1 MAETLQDRLAADLK
15 TALREG
21 DEVRKITLRGVLAA
35 IKKQADTK
43 RRDALLAEARRRG
56 VDLTKEAV
64 TVDEAAVALTEQD
77 ILAVLQRE
85 VKQRRESIAEFTKGG
100 RADLIRNEEAELAVL
115 DTYLPQQMG
124 RDEVAALARGVI
136 QEVGATGPAQTGQVM
151 KALMARVQ
159 GRADGKL
166 VNEVVREL
174 LSGK

>member
-15 TALREG
+15 SALREG
-21 DEVRKITLRGVLAA
+21 DEVRKTTLRGVLAA

-56 VDLTKEAV
+56 VDLNKELV
-64 TVDEAAVALTEQD
+64 TVDDAAVALTEQD
-77 ILAVLQRE
+77 ILAVVQRE
-85 VKQRRESIAEFTKGG
+85 VKQRRESIAEFTKGQ

-115 DTYLPQQMG
+115 ESYLPQQMS
-124 RDEVAALARGVI
+124 RDEVTALVRSVV

-151 KALMARVQ
+151 KAVMARVQ
-159 GRADGKL
+159 GRAEGRL
-166 VNEVVREL
+166 VNEVVRDL

>member
-21 DEVRKITLRGVLAA
+21 DETRKITLRGVLAA
-35 IKKQADTK
+35 FKKQADTK

-64 TVDEAAVALTEQD
+64 TVDEAEVALTEQD
-77 ILAVLQRE
+77 LLAVIQRE

-115 DTYLPQQMG
+115 ETYVPQPMS
-124 RDEVAALARGVI
+124 REEVAALARSVI

-151 KALMARVQ
+151 KALMARLQ
-159 GRADGKL
+159 GRADGRL
-166 VNEVVREL
+166 VNEVVRDL